1 MKVLK
6 RNGSVQEFS
15 MNKVKTS
22 IRNASEDTHK
32 PITDGDVEILS
43 RAIERRLDSLMREE
57 ITSNDIFEHTLLVLM
72 KYRFYE
78 LAKQYREKATGR

>member
-1 MKVLK
+1 MLK
-6 RNGSVQEFS
+6 RNGNVQDFS
-15 MNKVKTS
+15 MDKVKTS
-22 IRNASEDTHK
+22 VRNAAEDTHK

-72 KYRFYE
+72 KYRFYN
-78 LAKQYREKATGR
+78 LAKQYREGATDR

>member
-6 RNGSVQEFS
+6 RNGQVQEFS

-43 RAIERRLDSLMREE
+43 RAIERRLDALMREE
-57 ITSNDIFEHTLLVLM
+57 ITSNDIFEQTLLVLM
-72 KYRFYE
+72 KYRFYN
-78 LAKQYREKATGR
+78 LAKQYREGATGR

>member
-6 RNGSVQEFS
+6 RNGSVQDFS
-15 MNKVKTS
+15 LDKVKTS
-22 IRNASEDTHK
+22 VRNAAEDTHK

-57 ITSNDIFEHTLLVLM
+57 ITSNDIFEQTLLVLM
-72 KYRFYE
+72 KYRFYN
-78 LAKQYREKATGR
+78 LAKQYREGATDR